1 METVEQLHISIKLG
15 PRLAQFAAPASSEQ
29 KLLQESVNSFTDQLV
44 SDLGLPAQASIEILP
59 SLNSET
65 NDFTA
70 KINGLPCRVFLP
82 TRVPEHLST
91 RELANYLADGIYQN
105 RELCLSHT
113 MSERLWKDWRPD
125 NGKSDTAP
133 DFSSEEFH
141 QLLLALVR
149 RGFRTDR
156 IKTLTKSGTAQP
168 EVLAENAVSAA
179 SRLTLYLSK
188 EQASISSF
196 SIGGTAAPGLPEYSS
211 VEYQAMQDGL
221 FSEIGLVLPNL
232 TIETTDR
239 LEGNEFQFRIN
250 DLRQPPMSG
259 LSREEVLV
267 NDTVES
273 LAQRNIVGDPAFNP
287 LNGLECAIV
296 RGVEAANT
304 CAQANIKVWGP
315 AGFIVLCL
323 AREVRSHAGS
333 LLRLDLL
340 EFLMRE
346 LERDYPV
353 LVKVALARYDVK
365 EIASTLRELLDE
377 EISIRDMR
385 AILEG
390 LLTIDGATTKDLSD
404 KIVFFPYTLSL
415 CQLNAATQDT
425 TLKPKDYANQ
435 VRTFLKRYI
444 SHKYVRGQS
453 TLSVYLIDPEVE
465 ERLNKCEAEPLTSE
479 EHSKLIRGVLNEVN
493 NSPTATA
500 VILTTIETRRLLR
513 KLLEKEFPW
522 LAVLSF
528 QELSENLN
536 IQPLGRV
543 SWGTS

>member
-1 METVEQLHISIKLG
+1 METVEQLHISIELG
-15 PRLAQFAAPASSEQ
+15 PRLAQFAAPGSSEQ
-29 KLLQESVNSFTDQLV
+29 KLLQEAVNSFTDQLV

-65 NDFTA
+65 NDFAA
-70 KINGLPCRVFLP
+70 KINGQPCRVSLP
-82 TRVPEHLST
+82 TRAPEHLST

-113 MSERLWKDWRPD
+113 LSERLWKDRWPD

-156 IKTLTKSGTAQP
+156 IRTLTKSGTAKP
-168 EVLAENAVSAA
+168 EVLAANAVSGA
-179 SRLTLYLSK
+179 STLTLYLSK
-188 EQASISSF
+188 EQASVSSF
-196 SIGGTAAPGLPEYSS
+196 SIGGTAAPSHPEYLSA
-211 VEYQAMQDGL
+211 EYQAMQDDL
-221 FSEIGLVLPNL
+221 FSEMGLVLPIL
-232 TIETTDR
+232 TIERTDR

-250 DLRQPPMSG
+250 DLRQPPISG
-259 LSREEVLV
+259 RSREEVLV

-273 LAQRNIVGDPAFNP
+273 LAQRNVVGDPAFNP
-287 LNGLECAIV
+287 LNGSECAIV

-353 LVKVALARYDVK
+353 LVKVALARYDVI

-377 EISIRDMR
+377 EISIRDLR

-390 LLTIDGATTKDLSD
+390 LLTIDGATTEDLSD
-404 KIVFFPYTLSL
+404 KIVLFPYTLSL

-444 SHKYVRGQS
+444 SHKYLRGQR
-453 TLSVYLIDPEVE
+453 TLFVYLINPEVE
-465 ERLNKCEAEPLTSE
+465 QRLIKGEAEPLTSQ

-500 VILTTIETRRLLR
+500 VLTTIETRRLLR

-522 LAVLSF
+522 LAVLSY
-528 QELSENLN
+528 QELSGNLN